1 MFIILNK
8 GKILAYVV
16 SVLTVITLFGVANL
30 TANREIIETSSNV
43 TVKLP
48 IYNVQT
54 EEKKVAFTI
63 NCAW

>member
-48 IYNVQT
+48 IYNVQPQ
-54 EEKKVAFTI
+54 EKKVAFTI